1 MSDSYDELDVMP
13 KIEEVDVSEDESVS
27 DSYSYLG
34 GIYWMFRW
42 WLGDDLE
49 TVVDDSGAVGSSPMI
64 EPMKRVCELSEGMK
78 LSLCLLNEIEK
89 RLKRKAKFDKLKVC
103 KWE

>member
-1 MSDSYDELDVMP
+1 MSDSSDELDVMP

-34 GIYWMFRW
+34 
-42 WLGDDLE
+42 GDDLE

-64 EPMKRVCELSEGMK
+64 EPMKRVCELSEGM
-78 LSLCLLNEIEK
+78 N
-89 RLKRKAKFDKLKVC
+89 
-103 KWE
+103 